1 MALNEE
7 EEKLEQL
14 KQKKRFYEDRAKEL
28 LSGTLNVQE
37 IESNKNAILVMD
49 NFVAE
54 QYAQVDA
61 ARMRVESARE
71 KMAVAMQERKTQEI
85 LRDRAFEEF
94 LREENRAESNAPHEA
109 NFLKLDCTKLKTVFG
124 WRPRWHM
131 EETMRMICRWTEVY
145 FAGGDIPAE
154 MDSDKLFRQL
164 YRYLSIPQS
173 PLLSHI
179 L

>member
-1 MALNEE
+1 MARFIYKLQNVLNLKLKMEDQAKQAFSSAQMALNEE

-54 QYAQVDA
+54 QYKQVES
-61 ARMRVESARE
+61 ARARVESARE
-71 KMAVAMQERKTQEI
+71 QMAVAMQERKTQEI

-94 LREENRAESNAPHEA
+94 LREENRAESKMIDE
-109 NFLKLDCTKLKTVFG
+109 LTSYTYGQKTE
-124 WRPRWHM
+124 R
-131 EETMRMICRWTEVY
+131 
-145 FAGGDIPAE
+145 
-154 MDSDKLFRQL
+154 
-164 YRYLSIPQS
+164 
-173 PLLSHI
+173 
-179 L
+179 